1 MNPFF
6 SPVQYTKEH
15 EGSHETDGGRTW
27 NTEREVRAREM
38 MTIHLQVPSIVSLS
52 SWIPFPLLSISCS
65 VILVPTS
72 KCTQIM
78 RHGREKKERRRRR
91 RRRERPRDKELP
103 RASSSIFGWSF
114 SFFCLPSLISIP
126 FPDTFSVCVVWVNQS
141 LHPFSS
147 LIPSLSLK
155 MWFLSSFELFSWCES
170 VCFSKEFISCSR
182 LNIFHQDFL
191 EERETGRRKSS
202 WYVVGKEGIRSR
214 YFFLFFFPV
223 KSHTTKWLQWWMNV
237 CVIVFLEDKE
247 LMAETEIGSLR
258 LWERRWY
265 TRSCKTSLQ
274 ISLLL
279 LPNQL

>member
-103 RASSSIFGWSF
+103 HASSSIFGWSF
-114 SFFCLPSLISIP
+114 SLFVSHPWSL
-126 FPDTFSVCVVWVNQS
+126 S
-141 LHPFSS
+141 LS
-147 LIPSLSLK
+147 LIPSLSALFESINLYIPSLPWFPPFLWRCGFYRLLNFFFLMWVCVFLQRVYILLK
-155 MWFLSSFELFSWCES
+155 IEHFP
-170 VCFSKEFISCSR
+170 SR
-182 LNIFHQDFL
+182 LSRG
-191 EERETGRRKSS
+191 ERNR
-202 WYVVGKEGIRSR
+202 
-214 YFFLFFFPV
+214 
-223 KSHTTKWLQWWMNV
+223 Q
-237 CVIVFLEDKE
+237 
-247 LMAETEIGSLR
+247 TEIELICC
-258 LWERRWY
+258 WKRRD
-265 TRSCKTSLQ
+265 K
-274 ISLLL
+274 IEIFFSLLL
-279 LPNQL
+279 SCKITHNEVTPVMNERVCDCVFGGQGTDGRDWDRVSKALRKTMIYTFM

>member
-1 MNPFF
+1 MQCHFGPNIQMHSNHETWKGEEGEKEKKKEEGETKRQRTSSCIFKYIWMVFLFFLSPIPDLYPFPWYLLCLRCLSQSIFTSLLFLDSLPFF
-6 SPVQYTKEH
+6 EDV
-15 EGSHETDGGRTW
+15 
-27 NTEREVRAREM
+27 VF
-38 MTIHLQVPSIVSLS
+38 IVF
-52 SWIPFPLLSISCS
+52 W
-65 VILVPTS
+65 
-72 KCTQIM
+72 
-78 RHGREKKERRRRR
+78 
-91 RRRERPRDKELP
+91 
-103 RASSSIFGWSF
+103 
-114 SFFCLPSLISIP
+114 
-126 FPDTFSVCVVWVNQS
+126 TF
-141 LHPFSS
+141 
-147 LIPSLSLK
+147 
-155 MWFLSSFELFSWCES
+155 FSWCES